1 MNFDH
6 EVILCIVNSG
16 FSDDVM
22 EAAREFGA
30 SGGTVIRARG
40 TANPEAEKLF
50 GITVVPEKEVV
61 MILIPSNLKNDIL
74 HALYKAVGLKTPGQ
88 GIAFSLPVDAAVG
101 LTPGPEK
108 KDNKENKEGIESNT

>member
-1 MNFDH
+1 MNFEH
-6 EVILCIVNSG
+6 EVILCIVNAG

-30 SGGTVIRARG
+30 RGGTVIRARG

-50 GITVVPEKEVV
+50 GITVVPEKEIV

-88 GIAFSLPVDAAVG
+88 GIAFSLPVDAVVG
-101 LTPGPEK
+101 LAPETK
-108 KDNKENKEGIESNT
+108 EKDE

>member
-1 MNFDH
+1 MNFEH
-6 EVILCIVNSG
+6 EVILCIVNAG

-30 SGGTVIRARG
+30 RGGTVIRARG

-50 GITVVPEKEVV
+50 GITVVPEKEIV

-88 GIAFSLPVDAAVG
+88 GIAFSLPVDAVVG
-101 LTPGPEK
+101 LTPEQTEK
-108 KDNKENKEGIESNT
+108 EKEKND